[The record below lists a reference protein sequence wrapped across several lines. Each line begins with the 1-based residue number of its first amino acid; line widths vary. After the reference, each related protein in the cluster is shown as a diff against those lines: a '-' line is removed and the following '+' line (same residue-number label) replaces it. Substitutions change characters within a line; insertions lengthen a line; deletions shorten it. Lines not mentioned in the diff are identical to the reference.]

1 MQSLPNGQPLGV
13 AGTTPNEIADEI
25 EERESLHGEDLDVVD
40 DNVSSLS
47 KELLLA
53 KQNNQMKGAK

>member
-1 MQSLPNGQPLGV
+1 MSLT
-13 AGTTPNEIADEI
+13 APNEIADEI
-25 EERESLHGEDLDVVD
+25 EERESLRDEDLDVVD

-53 KQNNQMKGAK
+53 KQNN

>member
-1 MQSLPNGQPLGV
+1 MSL
-13 AGTTPNEIADEI
+13 TFPNEIADEI
-25 EERESLHGEDLDVVD
+25 EERESLRDEDLDVVD

-53 KQNNQMKGAK
+53 KQNN